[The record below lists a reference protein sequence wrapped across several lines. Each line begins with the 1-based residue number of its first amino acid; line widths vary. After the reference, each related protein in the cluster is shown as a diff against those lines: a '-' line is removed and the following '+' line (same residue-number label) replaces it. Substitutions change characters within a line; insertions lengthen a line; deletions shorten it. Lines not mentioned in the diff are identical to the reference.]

1 MDKCKY
7 TDLLLQALT
16 AGIVLFNLWQF
27 GHYADTHLRW
37 VPGLILYGGYA
48 ITEVCALYG
57 AIRLANKIVGEQC
70 RRKAQIKEVDQ
81 APAPPAPQPTPN
93 PEPKPLSDADRRRN
107 TLDALKSKQ

>member
-7 TDLLLQALT
+7 TDLLSQALT

-48 ITEVCALYG
+48 ITEVCVLYG

-70 RRKAQIKEVDQ
+70 RRKAQMHEAGQ
-81 APAPPAPQPTPN
+81 APAPQSTPN